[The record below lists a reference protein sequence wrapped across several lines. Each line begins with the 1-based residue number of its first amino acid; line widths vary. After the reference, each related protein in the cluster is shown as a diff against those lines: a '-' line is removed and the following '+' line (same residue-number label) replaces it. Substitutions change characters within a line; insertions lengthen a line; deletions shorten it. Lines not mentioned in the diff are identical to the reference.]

1 MTEHARQALLNAAMA
16 LSSMEAYLRL
26 PSKTLS
32 VSVVMDDNEWHRFMT
47 SFDETAIMRQI
58 IEDPTRQS
66 FKVCGIV
73 FRRAQ

>member
-1 MTEHARQALLNAAMA
+1 MTEHARQALRNASMA
-16 LSSMEAYLRL
+16 LSAMEGYLRL

-47 SFDETAIMRQI
+47 GFDEPAIMRQI
-58 IEDPTRQS
+58 IEDPSRQS
-66 FKVCGIV
+66 FKLCGVV